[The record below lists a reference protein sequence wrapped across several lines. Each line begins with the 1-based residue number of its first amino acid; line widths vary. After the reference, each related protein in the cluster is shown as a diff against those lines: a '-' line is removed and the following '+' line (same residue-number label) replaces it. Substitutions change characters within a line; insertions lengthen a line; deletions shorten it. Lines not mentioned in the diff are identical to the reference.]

1 MLACFLLLRW
11 CPSSINLHANT
22 YNFKEDS
29 HVFSFCDTLKQFYR
43 KHLRLTTSKHGH
55 FQRLFL
61 EIVRLITLFKSA
73 GFPIQK
79 SLIQNHKDNCFISLQ
94 DLTPKFVLDFYIRPM
109 RYMYQRKK
117 TFGHI
122 YNLFCHWDSK
132 KFTLTCQVHLYYKIN
147 TLRTE

>member
-1 MLACFLLLRW
+1 MCWPAFYCCVDALLQLICMPTPTILRKTRMYF
-11 CPSSINLHANT
+11 HFA
-22 YNFKEDS
+22 
-29 HVFSFCDTLKQFYR
+29 TLWKFYR

-109 RYMYQRKK
+109 GYTYQRKK
-117 TFGHI
+117 HSDIYIIYSAIGIQKNLLWPVRFTFTT
-122 YNLFCHWDSK
+122 K
-132 KFTLTCQVHLYYKIN
+132 
-147 TLRTE
+147 

>member
-109 RYMYQRKK
+109 GYTYQRKK
-117 TFGHI
+117 HSDIYIIYSAIGIQKNLLWPVRFTFTT
-122 YNLFCHWDSK
+122 K
-132 KFTLTCQVHLYYKIN
+132 
-147 TLRTE
+147 